1 MDELEPL
8 DPTFV
13 QETLSRPPFVNIPG
27 VINVRDL
34 GNLPSLSH
42 QGSVTKRGYLYRSA
56 ELSGIT
62 EEGMSSNSNIGLF
75 QYLSFS
81 LGKARIN
88 QLGITKVFDLRSDTE
103 IAKYNSLSPVI
114 DNVVFLHIPIFKTED
129 YSPEMMAR

>member
-13 QETLSRPPFVNIPG
+13 QEILSRPPFVNIPG
-27 VINVRDL
+27 VINARDL
-34 GNLPSLSH
+34 GNLPSQSH
-42 QGSVTKRGYLYRSA
+42 QGSVTKLGYLFRTA
-56 ELSGIT
+56 ELSRIT
-62 EEGMSSNSNIGLF
+62 EEGIASNNNISLF
-75 QYLSFS
+75 RNSSFS

-103 IAKYNSLSPVI
+103 IAKYNSPSPVI
-114 DNVVFLHIPIFKTED
+114 DNVAILHTPIFKTED